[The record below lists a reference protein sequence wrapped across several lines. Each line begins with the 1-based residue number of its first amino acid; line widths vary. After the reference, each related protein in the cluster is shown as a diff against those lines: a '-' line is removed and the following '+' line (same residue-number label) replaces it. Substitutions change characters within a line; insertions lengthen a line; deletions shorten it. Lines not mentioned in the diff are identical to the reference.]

1 MDPVYMNRLGAAFIE
16 ELTAIQKTA
25 AAPIGL
31 LSRAKSFLGGGFSQI
46 GHALGPAEKGVT
58 TMAQRFGA
66 KKPMG
71 MGEHIKSIY
80 QKGAK
85 GEGGMWGGIKGV
97 AGSPY
102 GQAAA
107 AGGTL
112 IGAGALGHAALSG
125 NRQPQQPAYYQ

>member
-1 MDPVYMNRLGAAFIE
+1 MDTIYMTRLGSAFLD
-16 ELTAIQKTA
+16 ELTSIQKLA
-25 AAPIGL
+25 AAPLGL
-31 LSRAKSFLGGGFSQI
+31 LARAKGFLGGGFSQI
-46 GHALGPAEKGVT
+46 GKALGPAEKGVT

-71 MGEHIKSIY
+71 LGEHIKSIY

-112 IGAGALGHAALSG
+112 IGAGALAHKALGGGGQPAA
-125 NRQPQQPAYYQ
+125 PAYYQ